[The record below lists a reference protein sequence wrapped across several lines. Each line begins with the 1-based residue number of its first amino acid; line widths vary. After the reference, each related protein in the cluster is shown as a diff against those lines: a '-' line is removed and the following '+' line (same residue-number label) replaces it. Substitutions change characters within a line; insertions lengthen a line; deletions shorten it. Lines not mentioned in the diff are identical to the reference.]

1 MKWVSDIT
9 GFLTKP
15 MGFVFAPLLSD
26 FLIFGLGI
34 VFVAWYYLA
43 QKKEYW
49 QVAFKRIFNSK
60 MALIS
65 FIVLCCFVIVGLLD
79 SIHYRPINEQ
89 QQRLPIKSSLDLMVE
104 STLMLSQEKTHSE
117 PFATKSF
124 QKEFKTI
131 NGVRA
136 RFYPNLIHAGKHL
149 RIGQSKGLNI
159 FMQFLKAL
167 GISILVLGTLGYLFY
182 YYFTQKKKY
191 SKDKFLISFITLGL
205 IFLIVAFVFI
215 VSKYYHVLG
224 TDKTGGS
231 VLYNSIKSIRT
242 GLLIGSLTTL
252 VVIPFAI
259 FFGVIAAYFGG
270 WVDDLVQYVYTTL
283 SSIPS
288 ILLIAA
294 VMLILKAKD
303 HLTQQEVIFTADKQ
317 IVYLCII
324 MGLTSWTSLCRLVRG
339 EVLRLRNK
347 EYVVAAQAFGVSK
360 WVIIVKH
367 LVPNVMH
374 IVLITMVLRFSG
386 LVLTEAVLAYV
397 GIGVHS
403 STMSWGNMINQA
415 RLELAR
421 DPIVWWNV
429 TSAFIFMFA
438 LVLPANLFSDAVRD
452 ALDPKLRGERS

>member
-34 VFVAWYYLA
+34 VFVVWYYLA
-43 QKKEYW
+43 QKREYW

-60 MALIS
+60 MALVS

-79 SIHYRPINEQ
+79 SIHYRPINEK

-167 GISILVLGTLGYLFY
+167 GISILVLGPCGCFFY
-182 YYFTQKKKY
+182 YYFIQKKKY
-191 SKDKFLISFITLGL
+191 SKDKFLISFSTLGV

-224 TDKTGGS
+224 TDKTGSG

-259 FFGVIAAYFGG
+259 FFGAIAAYFGG

-347 EYVVAAQAFGVSK
+347 EYVVAAHAFGVNK

-452 ALDPKLRGERS
+452 ALDPKLRGEKS